1 LSYTLTTYERKM
13 AYNKYR
19 WFTNNR
25 KSTLPTSY
33 PLLLRIRN
41 GDFDLSQYLIEA
53 EEQRELAHSI
63 YQTEMSNTYISRL
76 SDRHNEGIHKSRM
89 KRVKALKLDVEG
101 SKDEIRI
108 LRLLRE
114 GLEKEF
120 GVDLW
125 ELASEDQQSNG
136 SVEDLYYWYKEHLN
150 IGSTPSE
157 IAILLGRKRTKG
169 L

>member
-1 LSYTLTTYERKM
+1 M
-13 AYNKYR
+13 AYNKYK

-41 GDFDLSQYLIEA
+41 GDFNLSPYFLEA
-53 EEQRELAHSI
+53 EENRQLAKKIYDVELK
-63 YQTEMSNTYISRL
+63 NTNISKE

-89 KRVKALKLDVEG
+89 KRVKALKLDIEG

-108 LRLLRE
+108 LKLLRD
-114 GLEKEF
+114 GLAKEF

-125 ELASEDQQSNG
+125 ELATEEQRGDG
-136 SVEDLYYWYKEHLN
+136 SIESLYYWYKEYLN
-150 IGSTPSE
+150 MGSTPSE
-157 IAILLGRKRTKG
+157 IAISLGRSDTRW

>member
-1 LSYTLTTYERKM
+1 M
-13 AYNKYR
+13 AYNRYK
-19 WFTNNR
+19 WFTNTR

-41 GDFDLSQYLIEA
+41 GDFDISSYFLEA
-53 EEQRELAHSI
+53 EENRQLAKRI
-63 YQTEMSNTYISRL
+63 YDTEMKNGNISKL

-89 KRVKALKLDVEG
+89 KRVKALKLDIEG

-108 LRLLRE
+108 LKLLRD
-114 GLEKEF
+114 GLTKEF

-125 ELASEDQQSNG
+125 ELATEDQKGDG
-136 SVEDLYYWYKEHLN
+136 SIESLYYWYKEYLN
-150 IGSTPSE
+150 MGFTPSE
-157 IAILLGRKRTKG
+157 IAISLGRRNTKG

>member
-1 LSYTLTTYERKM
+1 MSP
-13 AYNKYR
+13 YNKFK
-19 WFTNNR
+19 WFTNVR
-25 KSTLPTSY
+25 KSTLPTPY

-41 GDFDLSQYLIEA
+41 GDFELSPYLIEA
-53 EEQRELAHSI
+53 EEQRELAQSI
-63 YQTEMSNTYISRL
+63 YQKEMDNTHISKL
-76 SDRHNEGIHKSRM
+76 SDRHNEGIQKSRM

-125 ELASEDQQSNG
+125 ELASEDQRGDG
-136 SVEDLYYWYKEHLN
+136 SIEDLYYWYKTHLN

-157 IAILLGRKRTKG
+157 IAISLGRKRTKG

>member
-1 LSYTLTTYERKM
+1 MSP
-13 AYNKYR
+13 YNKFK
-19 WFTNNR
+19 WFTNVR

-41 GDFDLSQYLIEA
+41 GDFELSPYLIEA
-53 EEQRELAHSI
+53 EEQRELAQSI
-63 YQTEMSNTYISRL
+63 YQTEMDNTHISKL

-108 LRLLRE
+108 LRLLKE

-125 ELASEDQQSNG
+125 ELASEDQRGNG
-136 SVEDLYYWYKEHLN
+136 SVEDLYYWYKKHLN
-150 IGSTPSE
+150 MGSTPSE
-157 IAILLGRKRTKG
+157 IAISLGRKSIKG

>member
-1 LSYTLTTYERKM
+1 M
-13 AYNKYR
+13 AYNKFR
-19 WFTNNR
+19 WFTNTR
-25 KSTLPTSY
+25 KSTLPASH

-41 GDFDLSQYLIEA
+41 GDFELSPYLIEA
-53 EEQRELAHSI
+53 EEQRELAQTI
-63 YQTEMSNTYISRL
+63 YNKEMNNQYISKL

-101 SKDEIRI
+101 SKDEIRT
-108 LRLLRE
+108 LQLLKD

-120 GVDLW
+120 GQDLW
-125 ELASEDQQSNG
+125 DMAIEEQRGNG
-136 SVEDLYYWYKEHLN
+136 SVESLYYWYKQHLN

-157 IAILLGRKRTKG
+157 IAISLGRKKTKG

>member
-1 LSYTLTTYERKM
+1 M
-13 AYNKYR
+13 AYNKFK
-19 WFTNNR
+19 WFTNIR

-41 GDFDLSQYLIEA
+41 GDFELSPYFLEA
-53 EEQRELAHSI
+53 EQNRELAKQI
-63 YQTEMSNTYISRL
+63 YDKEMSNDRISKL
-76 SDRHNEGIHKSRM
+76 SDRHNEAIHKSRM
-89 KRVKALKLDVEG
+89 KRVKALKLDIEG

-108 LRLLRE
+108 LKLLRE
-114 GLEKEF
+114 GLAKEF

-125 ELASEDQQSNG
+125 ELATEDQRGDG
-136 SVEDLYYWYKEHLN
+136 SIEGLYYWYKEYLN

-157 IAILLGRKRTKG
+157 IALSLGRRGTRG

>member
-1 LSYTLTTYERKM
+1 MSP
-13 AYNKYR
+13 YNKFK
-19 WFTNNR
+19 WFTNVR

-41 GDFDLSQYLIEA
+41 CDFELSPYLIEA
-53 EEQRELAHSI
+53 EEQRELAQSI
-63 YQTEMSNTYISRL
+63 YQTEMGNTYISKL

-125 ELASEDQQSNG
+125 ELASEDQRGGG
-136 SVEDLYYWYKEHLN
+136 SIEDLYYWYKTHLN
-150 IGSTPSE
+150 IGLTPSE
-157 IAILLGRKRTKG
+157 IAISLGRKRTKG

>member
-1 LSYTLTTYERKM
+1 M
-13 AYNKYR
+13 AYNKFR
-19 WFTNNR
+19 WFTSTR

-41 GDFDLSQYLIEA
+41 GDFNLSPYLIEA
-53 EEQRELAHSI
+53 EEQRELAQSI
-63 YQTEMSNTYISRL
+63 YQKEMENKHISKL

-108 LRLLRE
+108 LKLLRE

-125 ELASEDQQSNG
+125 ELASEEQRGSG
-136 SVEDLYYWYKEHLN
+136 SVEDLYYWYKNHLN

-157 IAILLGRKRTKG
+157 IAISLGRTKTKG

>member
-1 LSYTLTTYERKM
+1 M

-19 WFTNNR
+19 WFTSNR
-25 KSTLPTSY
+25 KSTLPTSS

-41 GDFDLSQYLIEA
+41 GDFDLSPYIIEA
-53 EEQRELAHSI
+53 EEQRELAQSI
-63 YQTEMSNTYISRL
+63 YQNEMNNSNIERL

-101 SKDEIRI
+101 GKDEIRT
-108 LRLLRE
+108 LRLLKE

-120 GVDLW
+120 GVDIW
-125 ELASEDQQSNG
+125 ELATDEQRGDG
-136 SVEDLYYWYKEHLN
+136 SVEDLYYWYKEYLQ

-157 IAILLGRKRTKG
+157 IAISLGRDTTRG